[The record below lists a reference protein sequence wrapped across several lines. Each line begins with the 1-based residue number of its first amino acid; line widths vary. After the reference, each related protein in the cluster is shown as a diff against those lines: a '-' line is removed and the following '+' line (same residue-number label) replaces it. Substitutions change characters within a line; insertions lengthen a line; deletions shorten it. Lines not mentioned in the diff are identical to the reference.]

1 MSRRKP
7 EKAADQL
14 DAVANKTSTE
24 DIEIIVDDEND
35 GNDNVVVTA
44 DDDSLH
50 AGDGDRDQG
59 EGDGDHEDDPL
70 TVLKAQHEAHKAELE
85 QEKRQRAEA
94 EARAR
99 DAENRAQV
107 NADTARNATDV
118 ALENALIVTKQNI
131 QNATAAIANA
141 AARGDWEAYGRA
153 NAELAQNNAYLTDL
167 NNKKSEFEAAPKNV
181 RPSNDGIEQYIS
193 QRTPETQRWLR
204 AHYDDVFLNPQ
215 KSAMA
220 QAAHA
225 LAVAKGTVPD
235 SKEYFDFIDSQ
246 MGYKK
251 VETTT
256 PPPAKPKNGA
266 PAAPASRTTFGSP
279 PSTKTQVRLSVKQ
292 REYAESLR
300 PDLPAAEAWKVY
312 AAGVAEIN
320 TGKSHLQWSKDR
332 YK

>member
-14 DAVANKTSTE
+14 DAVANKSTTE
-24 DIEIIVDDEND
+24 DIEILVDDEND
-35 GNDNVVVTA
+35 ETVVTVE
-44 DDDSLH
+44 DDELDE
-50 AGDGDRDQG
+50 GTGDRDG
-59 EGDGDHEDDPL
+59 GDAEDDPL
-70 TVLKAQHEAHKAELE
+70 TVLKAQHEQHKADLAE
-85 QEKRQRAEA
+85 EKRQRADA

-99 DAENRAQV
+99 EAENRAQI
-107 NADTARNATDV
+107 NADNARNATDV

-141 AARGDWEAYGRA
+141 AQRNDWDAYGKA
-153 NAELAQNNAYLTDL
+153 QAELAQNNAYLTDL
-167 NNKKSEFEAAPKNV
+167 NNKKSEFDASPKTQKPRDN
-181 RPSNDGIEQYIS
+181 SIEQYIS
-193 QRTPETQRWLR
+193 ERSPETQRWLR
-204 AHYDDVFLNPQ
+204 EHYDDVFLNPQ
-215 KSAMA
+215 KGAMA
-220 QAAHA
+220 QAAHT
-225 LAVAKGTVPD
+225 LAVAKGAIPN
-235 SKEYFDFIDSQ
+235 SPEYFDFIDSQ

-251 VETTT
+251 VEAKT

-279 PSTKTQVRLSVKQ
+279 ASTKTQVRLSVKQ

-320 TGKSHLQWSKDR
+320 SGNSHLQWSKDR

>member
-14 DAVANKTSTE
+14 DAVANKTPTE

-35 GNDNVVVTA
+35 GNDNLEQGA
-44 DDDSLH
+44 
-50 AGDGDRDQG
+50 GDRDEGTGDQDRDQDQ
-59 EGDGDHEDDPL
+59 GDGDHEDDPL
-70 TVLKAQHEAHKAELE
+70 TVLKAQHEAHKVELE

-118 ALENALIVTKQNI
+118 ALENALIVTRQNI
-131 QNATAAIANA
+131 QNATAAIAD
-141 AARGDWEAYGRA
+141 AARRNDWDAYGRA

-167 NNKKSEFEAAPKNV
+167 NNKKSEFEAAPKTQRSN
-181 RPSNDGIEQYIS
+181 NDGIEQYIS
-193 QRTPETQRWLR
+193 QRSPETQRWLR

-215 KSAMA
+215 KSALA
-220 QAAHA
+220 QAAHN
-225 LAVAKGTVPD
+225 LAVAKGTIPD
-235 SKEYFDFIDSQ
+235 SPEYFDFIDGQ
-246 MGYKK
+246 MGYKN
-251 VETTT
+251 VDSRT
-256 PPPAKPKNGA
+256 PPLAKPKNGA

-320 TGKSHLQWSKDR
+320 TGNSHLQWSKDR